1 MPRAFSFSSPEMIYC
16 LVLIVVMALTTRY
29 LQRRDQR
36 RAALCEVKTSADVTE
51 DSHKGAEA
59 VDPEKQAEPEISPM

>member
-1 MPRAFSFSSPEMIYC
+1 MPHAFSFSSPEMIYY

-36 RAALCEVKTSADVTE
+36 RAAFCEVKTSANVTE
-51 DSHKGAEA
+51 DGHKGAET
-59 VDPEKQAEPEISPM
+59 VDSEKQAQTEISPM